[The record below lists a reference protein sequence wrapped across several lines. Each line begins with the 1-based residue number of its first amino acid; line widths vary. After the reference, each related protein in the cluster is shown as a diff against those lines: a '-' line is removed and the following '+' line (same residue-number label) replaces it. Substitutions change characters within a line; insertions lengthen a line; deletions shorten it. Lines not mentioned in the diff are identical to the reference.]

1 MPTTR
6 KTRTRLAALALPLLA
21 LLVAGC
27 ASQIPGLYP
36 PQDVTTQAG
45 SVRTLYDI
53 VFIIAVV
60 IFLFVEGLIV
70 YAVIRYRRKPT
81 DTELPTQTHGNNV
94 IEVIWT
100 VVPTAIVIF
109 LFIVSWQ
116 TLNTV
121 DATTSDPTV
130 RVVADARRFSWDFLY
145 LDTTGDKPLF
155 TTDAQGSGSFG
166 ELVVPVGVPVEVR
179 LHSPDVIHAFYV
191 PKFLFKRDVV
201 PGRTNTFDFTVDPGD
216 VGQTFRGQCA
226 ELCGIG
232 HGGMTFDVKALSMG
246 DYQTWLQQQ
255 IDQNKGNPLTPGGS
269 AAPSPAPAGSP
280 AASAASG
287 PVLHLAALNLAYD
300 TGALEA
306 PAGQAF
312 QIAFAN
318 NDAGVPHNIDIKN
331 PDGSDAFKGEIVTG
345 VTTTTYSVPAL
356 AAGTYAFQCS
366 VHPTTMTGTL
376 TVK

>member
-1 MPTTR
+1 M
-6 KTRTRLAALALPLLA
+6 RLAALALLPLA
-21 LLVAGC
+21 LFVAGC

-45 SVRTLYDI
+45 STRNLYDI
-53 VFIIAVV
+53 VFLIAVV
-60 IFLFVEGLIV
+60 IFVFVEALIV
-70 YAVIRYRRKPT
+70 YAVLRYRRKPT
-81 DTELPTQTHGNNV
+81 DTELPPQTHGNNLV
-94 IEVIWT
+94 EVIWT
-100 VVPTAIVIF
+100 VIPTAIVMF

-121 DATTSDPTV
+121 DATTSNPAV

-145 LDTTGDKPLF
+145 LDANGDKPLF
-155 TTDAQGSGSFG
+155 TTDAQGSGSYG
-166 ELVVPVGVPVEVR
+166 ELVVPVGVPIEVR

-201 PGRTNTFDFTVDPGD
+201 PGKTNIFDFTVDAGD
-216 VGQTFRGQCA
+216 AGQTFRGQCA

-232 HGGMTFDVKALSMG
+232 HGGMTFDVKAVSMT

-255 IDQNKGNPLTPGGS
+255 IDQNKANP
-269 AAPSPAPAGSP
+269 APPSGSPASSAGPAGSP
-280 AASAASG
+280 AASGATGPTG
-287 PVLHLAALNLAYD
+287 PVLHLAAFNLAYD
-300 TGALEA
+300 TQALEA

-318 NDAGVPHNIDIKN
+318 NDPGVPHNIEIKN
-331 PDGSDAFKGEIVTG
+331 PDGSDAFKGAIVSG
-345 VTTTTYSVPAL
+345 VTTTTYNVPAL
-356 AAGTYAFQCS
+356 PAGTYAFQCS
-366 VHPTTMTGTL
+366 VHPSTMTGTL